1 MKTKLNCEIVKDLLP
16 SYIDRLTS
24 DVTGD
29 AVKSHLAECADC
41 RGVYLEMTSGE
52 PRFAEQRE
60 IDYLKK
66 VRDSRRRIRGIAIIA
81 GCAVLI
87 LGFTAF
93 FIAKTGRR
101 KAEADART
109 ISELEQRI
117 ELPAVIYDEET
128 RALVITGTDRYDE
141 MVIPDKAEEAV
152 TLDVQD
158 DQFHMSVYI
167 PLLRSR
173 GEPLKTYLPAYIS
186 RTDRS
191 IRFIRSCLKEGGR
204 NNYPSETADK
214 MVEINVRKD
223 EAFMFRNEEDR
234 ILLNLGAGYWN
245 RDGYYVQAILGTPH
259 LAWGQIGLSWYIAGC
274 LDPYSEF
281 LFLTDPSA
289 SVPYDDLYADA
300 GGKYENVTNA
310 DILLQFNVISRVCLD
325 KGLVSKRW
333 GTPAESSPLTRA
345 YGYSGSPETYEQDAS
360 MSPIMA
366 ASFVGWLDRQYGF
379 EALCG
384 YCLEKQTFSEAFGT
398 DFDTS
403 FAAWKAWLTETYPI
417 N

>member
-1 MKTKLNCEIVKDLLP
+1 MKTKLDCEIVKDLLP
-16 SYIDRLTS
+16 SYIDHLAS
-24 DVTGD
+24 DVTRE
-29 AVKSHLAECADC
+29 AVKSHLAECGDC

-52 PRFAEQRE
+52 PQTAEQRE

-81 GCAVLI
+81 VCAVLA
-87 LGFTAF
+87 LGFAAVL
-93 FIAKTGRR
+93 IANTGRR

-109 ISELEQRI
+109 ISELEKRI
-117 ELPAVIYDEET
+117 ELPTVIYDAET

-141 MVIPDKAEEAV
+141 MEIPDEAEDAA

-167 PLLRSR
+167 PLLRKN
-173 GEPLKTYLPAYIS
+173 GETLKTYLPAFID

-191 IRFIRSCLKEGGR
+191 IRFIRSRLKEGGEDV
-204 NNYPSETADK
+204 YPSESADK

-223 EAFMFRNEEDR
+223 EALLFRNEEDR
-234 ILLNLGAGYWN
+234 IVLNLGTNYWN
-245 RDGYYVQAILGTPH
+245 RDGYYLQAIMDTPH
-259 LAWGQIGLSWYIAGC
+259 LSWGQIGLSWYIAGC
-274 LDPYSEF
+274 VDPYSEF
-281 LFLTDPSA
+281 LLLTDPSA
-289 SVPYDDLYADA
+289 STPYSALYGNA
-300 GGKYENVTNA
+300 GGKYENVTGA
-310 DILLQFNVISRVCLD
+310 DITIEFDVISRVCLD

-384 YCLEKQTFSEAFGT
+384 YCFEKKTFSEAFGT
-398 DFDTS
+398 DFGTS
-403 FAAWKAWLTETYPI
+403 FAAWKAWITETYPM